1 VAGKALPI
9 ATAMVECATRTGG
22 RFMYALL
29 LLALGQTTSPPPTR
43 FSVLADPC
51 AADTPRLP
59 DTILVC
65 GDQPRVPPIDRGS
78 PDRPM
83 PSNPDVD
90 GRGAMAA
97 AVAPCATRSEGCT
110 VGVDMLGGGV
120 FLVRAVG
127 KLIDPN
133 SCCEEPGEYKD
144 VGKLLS
150 DVVRGVKGGP
160 SKAERA
166 KRVAIPLDPAVP
178 LPVAAK

>member
-1 VAGKALPI
+1 
-9 ATAMVECATRTGG
+9 
-22 RFMYALL
+22 MYALL
-29 LLALGQTTSPPPTR
+29 LFALGQTALPPPTR
-43 FSVLADPC
+43 FSVLANPC
-51 AADTPRLP
+51 AVGTPRLP
-59 DTILVC
+59 DEILVC
-65 GDQPRVPPIDRGS
+65 GDRTPGPRLPSTIDRGS

-83 PSNPDVD
+83 PSNPDAD
-90 GRGAMAA
+90 GRGAAAA
-97 AVAPCATRSEGCT
+97 AVAPCATLSKGCT
-110 VGVDMLGGGV
+110 VGVDMIGGGV

-127 KLIDPN
+127 RLIDPN

-166 KRVAIPLDPAVP
+166 KRVAIPLDPMVP